1 MHRVILITQREFA
14 ELVAQPLQV
23 AAPGLRVEFAWT
35 ANQLA
40 ESIHRDPAET
50 RLISMGS
57 DIIVPAELLNCL
69 PGPAYN
75 FHPGPPDYPGIFP
88 SVFALYDGAKEFGVT
103 LHEMAPLVDSGPIVA
118 VDTFE
123 IQLEWD
129 RLSLDT
135 ATFAALQHM
144 LARFAAQLANVET
157 TLPTTSKEWS
167 EPRRTRKD
175 FESLCHL
182 GEEDNEAEFARRYRA
197 IGEGP
202 EHSLKVARFGRTFRL
217 ESERDNGVVRGGQ
230 PAKLP
235 EEL

>member
-1 MHRVILITQREFA
+1 VHRVILITQQEFA
-14 ELVAQPLQV
+14 EMVALPLQA

-35 ANQLA
+35 SNQLA
-40 ESIHRDPAET
+40 EMIQRDPAET
-50 RLISMGS
+50 RLISLGS
-57 DIIVPAELLNCL
+57 DIIVPADLLNRL

-103 LHEMAPLVDSGPIVA
+103 LHEMAPRIDSGPIVA

-123 IQLEWD
+123 ILPEWD
-129 RLSLDT
+129 RLALDT
-135 ATFAALQHM
+135 ATFAALQIM
-144 LARFAAQLANVET
+144 LSRFAPQFANVEA
-157 TLPTTSKEWS
+157 TLPTTSDKWS
-167 EPRRTRKD
+167 EPRRTRRD

-182 GEEDNEAEFARRYRA
+182 GEDANEAEFARRYRA
-197 IGEGP
+197 VGEGP
-202 EHSLKVARFGRTFRL
+202 EHAFTVTRFGRTFRL
-217 ESERDNGVVRGGQ
+217 ESERDHGVVRGGQ